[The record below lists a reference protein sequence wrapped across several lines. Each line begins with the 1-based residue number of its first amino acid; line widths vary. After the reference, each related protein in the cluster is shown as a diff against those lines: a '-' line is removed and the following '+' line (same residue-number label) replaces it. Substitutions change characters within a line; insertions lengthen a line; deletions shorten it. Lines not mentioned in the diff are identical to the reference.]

1 MVHFLQG
8 FPFYN
13 INLCLFSGVWSPL
26 HTETLT
32 FTEVSLDSISS
43 GYYWWSHWLGDHF
56 ESVTA
61 YTNVWKNA
69 CVCSSRVKLLCH
81 AFRRFVTL
89 WQITACLTKGS
100 CPRCFASL
108 CFISSVY
115 VAIKITLSLSING
128 SWPCACTEIHY
139 MTSEGNTCKKST
151 KTSIMLRFQRTLLY
165 QHNAGCMLNK
175 YSISYLTT
183 Q

>member
-1 MVHFLQG
+1 MESLTHWDTDFYWGVPG
-8 FPFYN
+8 FHYLW
-13 INLCLFSGVWSPL
+13 I
-26 HTETLT
+26 TLMILPT
-32 FTEVSLDSISS
+32 S
-43 GYYWWSHWLGDHF
+43 YWRDHF

-69 CVCSSRVKLLCH
+69 CVCSSSVKLLCH

-100 CPRCFASL
+100 CPWCFASL

-128 SWPCACTEIHY
+128 RWPCACTEIHC
-139 MTSEGNTCKKST
+139 MNSEGKTSKKST

-165 QHNAGCMLNK
+165 QHNTGCMLNEH
-175 YSISYLTT
+175 SISYLTT
-183 Q
+183 QWTDMVGIARVS